1 MGLFRRIHQR
11 MGLVQKRTGFK
22 ITFSVLFLVILGS
35 YFLPATIESYRIDTL
50 EQSIKQLLTGSNREL
65 GEGPAVE
72 FAEEGSVT
80 INGVTYAD
88 PRLVS
93 IADSFFNESG
103 DFVAAS
109 EAAVFLVASEMP
121 DWIPTFLLE
130 QPQLT
135 LGVWIIA
142 SLWLVLVVWSAM
154 TWPFLLSLSA
164 MFLAS
169 LPFWLGT
176 LFYGRLDSPPNIS
189 AILAICG
196 MGFLGITFALLTRVA
211 LFLLSAPI
219 PVIAIAQELVR
230 EAVRQRISVAF
241 IILLVILL
249 PLIPLWINEDE
260 QLRYQLQSYLSR
272 SISITYVLLACM
284 TLILGCASVAF
295 EIRDRQIWQVM
306 TKPVSRWSYLVGK
319 WLGLVAINAVGIT
332 TASLAIFISVEYMKT
347 RPAMDAQDQL
357 AVRTEVLT
365 ARAGITPFYP
375 IIGPTRLRELVMQKI
390 DDESVL
396 REQIETGQRTE
407 IEIQAELAGEIVKE
421 FRLDQRKVAPGEG
434 KIVRFEGLER
444 TRDKGGEAKLQYLF
458 HCGAS
463 STHEVHP
470 LIFRFP
476 KDGSWIDIQY
486 VPTVGASL
494 RIPSNLIDEDGVL
507 EIEILN
513 AGFDEASEQFYPAG
527 WSVNWDLNKL
537 EILYEVSGFEGNFL
551 RAMLV
556 DWFKLSFLGV
566 LAVATASFLSFPV
579 ACLFSFAIFIGG
591 SIAPFLGVSLDQ
603 YSPTNILEEAIS
615 WVAYMVHVLL
625 YRFGAVKPSQMLVE
639 GRLISWSEVMLEFVW
654 LMVVWAGIS
663 MFFGFIAFRKKEL
676 AIYSGQG

>member
-1 MGLFRRIHQR
+1 MGLLQR
-11 MGLVQKRTGFK
+11 RTGFK
-22 ITFSVLFLVILGS
+22 ITFTVLFLLVLGS
-35 YFLPATIESYRIDTL
+35 YFLPATLESFRIDTL
-50 EQSIKQLLTGSNREL
+50 EQSIKQLLAGSNREL

-80 INGVTYAD
+80 IDGVTYSD

-103 DFVAAS
+103 DLVAAA

-130 QPQLT
+130 QPGLT
-135 LGVWIIA
+135 LGVWIVA
-142 SLWLVLVVWSAM
+142 SAWLVLVVWSGM
-154 TWPFLLSLSA
+154 TWSFLISLTL

-169 LPFWLGT
+169 LPFWIGS
-176 LFYGRLDSPPNIS
+176 LFFGRLDSPPNLS

-196 MGFLGITFALLTRVA
+196 MGFLGITFALLTKIA
-211 LFLLSAPI
+211 LFLLSAPV
-219 PVIAIAQELVR
+219 PVIAVAQELVR

-249 PLIPLWINEDE
+249 PLIPLWIDGEE
-260 QLRYQLQSYLSR
+260 QLRYQLQAYLSR

-284 TLILGCASVAF
+284 TLVLGCASVAF

-306 TKPVSRWSYLVGK
+306 TKPVSRMSYLLGK
-319 WLGLVAINAVGIT
+319 WLGLVAINAVGII

-347 RPAMDAQDQL
+347 RPAMDARDEL

-365 ARAGITPFYP
+365 ARSGITPIYP
-375 IIGPTRLRELVMQKI
+375 VIGPTRLRELVMQKI

-407 IEIQAELAGEIVKE
+407 LEIQAELAGEIVKE
-421 FRLDQRKVAPGEG
+421 FRLDQRKIAPGEA
-434 KIVRFEGLER
+434 KVLRFEGLQR
-444 TRDKGGEAKLQYLF
+444 TRETGGEAKLQYLF
-458 HCGAS
+458 HCGSS

-476 KDGSWIDIQY
+476 ADGSWIDIQY

-494 RIPSNLIDEDGVL
+494 RIPSQMIDENGVL
-507 EIEILN
+507 EIELLN
-513 AGFDEASEQFYPAG
+513 AGFDEASDQFYPAG
-527 WSVNWDLNKL
+527 WSVNWDLDKL
-537 EILYEVSGFEGNFL
+537 EVLYEVSGFEGNFF

-579 ACLFSFAIFIGG
+579 ACLLSFAIFIGG

-603 YSPTNILEEAIS
+603 YSPTNFLEEVIS
-615 WVAYMVHVLL
+615 WIAILVHKLFD
-625 YRFGAVKPSQMLVE
+625 RFGAVKPSQMLVE
-639 GRLISWSEVMLEFVW
+639 VD
-654 LMVVWAGIS
+654 
-663 MFFGFIAFRKKEL
+663 
-676 AIYSGQG
+676 

>member
-1 MGLFRRIHQR
+1 MRLLQD
-11 MGLVQKRTGFK
+11 RTGFK
-22 ITFSVLFLVILGS
+22 STFTVLFLVILGG
-35 YFLPATIESYRIDTL
+35 YFLPATLESFRIDRL
-50 EQSIKQLLTGSNREL
+50 EQSIRDILTGSNRDI
-65 GEGPAVE
+65 GQGPAVE

-103 DFVAAS
+103 DFVAAA

-130 QPQLT
+130 QPRLT

-142 SLWLVLVVWSAM
+142 SLWLILVVWSGM
-154 TWPFLLSLSA
+154 TWSFLTSLTL
-164 MFLAS
+164 MFLVS
-169 LPFWLGT
+169 LPFWIGS
-176 LFYGRLDSPPNIS
+176 LFFGRFDSPPNVN

-196 MGFLGITFALLTRVA
+196 MGFLGVTFALLTKVA

-219 PVIAIAQELVR
+219 PFVAVAQELVR

-249 PLIPLWINEDE
+249 PLIPLWIDPGE

-284 TLILGCASVAF
+284 TLVLGCASVAF

-347 RPAMDAQDQL
+347 RPAMDATDEL

-365 ARAGITPFYP
+365 ARSGITPVYP
-375 IIGPTRLRELVMQKI
+375 VIGPTRLRELVMQKI

-407 IEIQAELAGEIVKE
+407 IEIQAELAGVIVKE
-421 FRLDQRKVAPGEG
+421 FRIDQRKVAPGVG
-434 KIVRFEGLER
+434 KVVRFEGLQR
-444 TRDKGGEAKLQYLF
+444 TREMGGEAKLQYLF
-458 HCGAS
+458 HCGSS

-476 KDGSWIDIQY
+476 MDNSWILIQY

-494 RIPSNLIDEDGVL
+494 RIPSQLINEDGVL

-513 AGFDEASEQFYPAG
+513 AGFDEGSDQFYPAG
-527 WSVNWDLNKL
+527 FTVNWDVDKL

-591 SIAPFLGVSLDQ
+591 SIAPFLGLSLDQ
-603 YSPTNILEEAIS
+603 YNPTNILEEAIA
-615 WVAYMVHVLL
+615 WVAYLVHVLL

-639 GRLISWSEVMLEFVW
+639 GRLISWSEVMLEFIW
-654 LMVVWAGIS
+654 LMVIWAGIA
-663 MFFGFIAFRKKEL
+663 MFLGFIAFRKKEL

>member
-1 MGLFRRIHQR
+1 MQLLQQR
-11 MGLVQKRTGFK
+11 LGFK
-22 ITFSVLFLVILGS
+22 ITATVLFLVMLGS
-35 YFLPATIESYRIDTL
+35 YFLPATIESYRIDRL
-50 EQSIKQLLTGSNREL
+50 EQSIKDILSGSNRES

-103 DFVAAS
+103 DLVAAA

-135 LGVWIIA
+135 LGVWVVA
-142 SLWLVLVVWSAM
+142 SLWLVLVVWSGM
-154 TWPFLLSLSA
+154 TWSFLLSLTL
-164 MFLAS
+164 MFLLS
-169 LPFWLGT
+169 IPFWIGS
-176 LFYGRLDSPPNIS
+176 LFYGRLDSPTNTS

-196 MGFLGITFALLTRVA
+196 MGFLGVTFALLTQVA
-211 LFLLSAPI
+211 LFVLSAPV
-219 PVIAIAQELVR
+219 PVVAVAQELVR

-241 IILLVILL
+241 IVMLVILL
-249 PLIPLWINEDE
+249 PLIPLWIDQDE
-260 QLRYQLQSYLSR
+260 QLRYQLQAYLSR

-306 TKPVSRWSYLVGK
+306 TKPVSRWSYLLGK
-319 WLGLVAINAVGIT
+319 WLGLITINAVGIT

-347 RPAMDAQDQL
+347 RPAMDATDEL

-365 ARAGITPFYP
+365 ARAGITPVYP
-375 IIGPTRLRELVMQKI
+375 VIGPTRLRELVMQKI

-396 REQIETGQRTE
+396 REQIESGQRTE
-407 IEIQAELAGEIVKE
+407 LEIQAELSGQIVKE
-421 FRLDQRKVAPGEG
+421 FRLDQRKVAPGAG
-434 KIVRFEGLER
+434 KIVRFEGLQR
-444 TRDKGGEAKLQYLF
+444 TRELGGEAKLQYLF

-476 KDGSWIDIQY
+476 MDSSWVVIQY
-486 VPTVGASL
+486 VPTVGASM
-494 RIPSNLIDEDGVL
+494 RIPPQMINEDGVL

-527 WSVNWDLNKL
+527 WSVNWDLDKL
-537 EILYEVSGFEGNFL
+537 EVLYEVSGFEGNFL

-566 LAVATASFLSFPV
+566 LAVVTASFLSFPV

-591 SIAPFLGVSLDQ
+591 SIAPFLGLSLDQ
-603 YSPTNILEEAIS
+603 YTPTNIVEEAIS

-639 GRLISWSEVMLEFVW
+639 GRLISWSEVMLEFIW
-654 LMVVWAGIS
+654 LMVIWAGIS
-663 MFFGFIAFRKKEL
+663 MFLGFIAFRKKEL

>member
-1 MGLFRRIHQR
+1 MGPFRRIHQR
-11 MGLVQKRTGFK
+11 MGLVQRRTGFK
-22 ITFSVLFLVILGS
+22 ITFTVLFLVILGS

-103 DFVAAS
+103 DLVAAS

-142 SLWLVLVVWSAM
+142 SLWLVLVVWSGM
-154 TWPFLLSLSA
+154 TWSFLLSLSA

-169 LPFWLGT
+169 LPFWLGS
-176 LFYGRLDSPPNIS
+176 LFFGRLDSPPNIS

-196 MGFLGITFALLTRVA
+196 MGFLGITFALLTKVA

-365 ARAGITPFYP
+365 ARAGITPLYP

-434 KIVRFEGLER
+434 KIVRFEGLAAH
-444 TRDKGGEAKLQYLF
+444 T
-458 HCGAS
+458 
-463 STHEVHP
+463 
-470 LIFRFP
+470 
-476 KDGSWIDIQY
+476 
-486 VPTVGASL
+486 
-494 RIPSNLIDEDGVL
+494 
-507 EIEILN
+507 
-513 AGFDEASEQFYPAG
+513 
-527 WSVNWDLNKL
+527 
-537 EILYEVSGFEGNFL
+537 
-551 RAMLV
+551 
-556 DWFKLSFLGV
+556 
-566 LAVATASFLSFPV
+566 
-579 ACLFSFAIFIGG
+579 
-591 SIAPFLGVSLDQ
+591 
-603 YSPTNILEEAIS
+603 
-615 WVAYMVHVLL
+615 
-625 YRFGAVKPSQMLVE
+625 
-639 GRLISWSEVMLEFVW
+639 
-654 LMVVWAGIS
+654 
-663 MFFGFIAFRKKEL
+663 
-676 AIYSGQG
+676 

>member
-1 MGLFRRIHQR
+1 MSLFRRIHQY
-11 MGLVQKRTGFK
+11 MGLLQNRTGFK
-22 ITFSVLFLVILGS
+22 STFTVLFLVILGS
-35 YFLPATIESYRIDTL
+35 YFLPATIESYRIDRL
-50 EQSIKQLLTGSNREL
+50 EMSIRNILTGSNRDL

-93 IADSFFNESG
+93 IADSFFNDSG
-103 DFVAAS
+103 DLIAAA

-130 QPQLT
+130 QPRLT

-142 SLWLVLVVWSAM
+142 SLWLILVVWSGM
-154 TWPFLLSLSA
+154 TWSFLISLTL

-169 LPFWLGT
+169 LPFWIGS
-176 LFYGRLDSPPNIS
+176 LFFGRLDSPPNFNV
-189 AILAICG
+189 ILAICG
-196 MGFLGITFALLTRVA
+196 MGFLGVTFALLTKVA

-219 PVIAIAQELVR
+219 PFVAVAQELVR

-249 PLIPLWINEDE
+249 PLIPLWIDRDE
-260 QLRYQLQSYLSR
+260 QLRYQLQTYLSR

-284 TLILGCASVAF
+284 TLVLGCASVAF

-347 RPAMDAQDQL
+347 RPAMDATDQL

-365 ARAGITPFYP
+365 ARAGITPVYP
-375 IIGPTRLRELVMQKI
+375 VIGPTRLRELVMQKI
-390 DDESVL
+390 DDEAVL
-396 REQIETGQRTE
+396 REQIETGQRSE
-407 IEIQAELAGEIVKE
+407 IEIQAELAGVIVKE
-421 FRLDQRKVAPGEG
+421 FRIDQRKIAPGAG
-434 KIVRFEGLER
+434 KVVRFEGLQR
-444 TRDKGGEAKLQYLF
+444 TRELGGEAKLQYLF
-458 HCGAS
+458 HCGSS

-476 KDGSWIDIQY
+476 IDNSWIVIQY

-494 RIPSNLIDEDGVL
+494 RIPSQMIDEDGVL
-507 EIEILN
+507 EIELLN
-513 AGFDEASEQFYPAG
+513 AGFDEGIEQFYPAG
-527 WSVNWDLNKL
+527 FTVNWDVDKL
-537 EILYEVSGFEGNFL
+537 EILYEVSGFEGNFF

-566 LAVATASFLSFPV
+566 LAVVTASFLSFPV

-591 SIAPFLGVSLDQ
+591 SIAPFLGLSLDQ
-603 YSPTNILEEAIS
+603 YSPTNIIEEAIA
-615 WVAYMVHVLL
+615 WVAYLVHVLL

-639 GRLISWSEVMLEFVW
+639 GRLISWSEVMLEFIW
-654 LMVVWAGIS
+654 LMVIWAGIS
-663 MFFGFIAFRKKEL
+663 MFVGFIAFRKKEL